1 MVGEKGL
8 EPSQLALL
16 VPKTNASTNS
26 ATRPIYCCFIYYCSN
41 LSNPNNSVKR
51 YNYIKKMIVSPC
63 ISICKTDPVTGYCY
77 GCGRSNDDKKMW
89 KDEKTT
95 NKWKKNNLLKIERR
109 LKGWQLESFKESYKY
124 KVNNG
129 ISLFKKSSIQE
140 K

>member
-26 ATRPIYCCFIYYCSN
+26 ATRPNYCCFIYYCSN

-89 KDEKTT
+89 KDEKTSDE
-95 NKWKKNNLLKIERR
+95 WKKNNLEETKKR
-109 LKGWQLESFKESYKY
+109 LNGWQLKSFEESYKY
-124 KVNNG
+124 KVENG
-129 ISLFKKSSIQE
+129 ISLIKKQTL

>member
-26 ATRPIYCCFIYYCSN
+26 ATRPNYCCFIYYCSN

-77 GCGRSNDDKKMW
+77 GCGRSNDDKKTW
-89 KDEKTT
+89 KDEKTSDE
-95 NKWKKNNLLKIERR
+95 WKKNNLEETKKR
-109 LKGWQLESFKESYKY
+109 LNGWQLKSFEESYKY
-124 KVNNG
+124 KLENG
-129 ISLFKKSSIQE
+129 ISLIKKQTL

>member
-26 ATRPIYCCFIYYCSN
+26 ATRPNYCCFIYYCSN

-77 GCGRSNDDKKMW
+77 GCGRSNDDKKTW
-89 KDEKTT
+89 KNEKTSDE
-95 NKWKKNNLLKIERR
+95 WKKNNLEETKKR
-109 LKGWQLESFKESYKY
+109 LNGWQLKSFEESYKY
-124 KVNNG
+124 KVENG
-129 ISLFKKSSIQE
+129 ISLIKKQTL

>member
-77 GCGRSNDDKKMW
+77 GCGRSNDDKKTW
-89 KDEKTT
+89 KDEKTSDE
-95 NKWKKNNLLKIERR
+95 WKKNNLEETKKR
-109 LKGWQLESFKESYKY
+109 LNGWQLKSFEESYKY
-124 KVNNG
+124 KVENG
-129 ISLFKKSSIQE
+129 ISLIKKQTL